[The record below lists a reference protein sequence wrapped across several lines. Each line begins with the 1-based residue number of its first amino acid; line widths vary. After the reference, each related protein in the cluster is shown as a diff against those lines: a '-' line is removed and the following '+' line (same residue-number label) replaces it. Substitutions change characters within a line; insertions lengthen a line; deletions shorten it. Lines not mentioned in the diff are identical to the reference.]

1 MANNSAVL
9 QPQSYPYR
17 IATAPMNNPSPKMD
31 FSIPKLSLFNRIES
45 RWRIFPPNHTLT
57 KPSAFPIS
65 LSVPKLFAVIRK
77 NGPNVCRRRLRFW
90 ASPAATISAIVGM
103 LFSFCRPNFDG
114 SGNCELGD
122 LDEDEA
128 WILVR
133 VLWTGEFL
141 WGIRGIVIVNNS
153 INGGSFE
160 GIEFSE
166 ETWKCKLGKVLFHR
180 LGNSIFHPT
189 LNHILWWIKVLL
201 KLLVVYY
208 TRKLCFWFH
217 DKLYLSYNFIQD
229 VIKNHKRFITYFFI
243 CAC

>member
-65 LSVPKLFAVIRK
+65 RSVSKLFAVIRK
-77 NGPNVCRRRLRFW
+77 NGPSVCRRRLRFW
-90 ASPAATISAIVGM
+90 DSPAATISAIVGM
-103 LFSFCRPNFDG
+103 LFSFCPLVVIRDFDG
-114 SGNCELGD
+114 SGNCELGY

-133 VLWTGEFL
+133 VLWIGEIL

-160 GIEFSE
+160 GIECSE
-166 ETWKCKLGKVLFHR
+166 EAWKCKLGKFHLSSNLMQHYLLQPNHR
-180 LGNSIFHPT
+180 LWPMKIF
-189 LNHILWWIKVLL
+189 K
-201 KLLVVYY
+201 
-208 TRKLCFWFH
+208 
-217 DKLYLSYNFIQD
+217 
-229 VIKNHKRFITYFFI
+229 
-243 CAC
+243 